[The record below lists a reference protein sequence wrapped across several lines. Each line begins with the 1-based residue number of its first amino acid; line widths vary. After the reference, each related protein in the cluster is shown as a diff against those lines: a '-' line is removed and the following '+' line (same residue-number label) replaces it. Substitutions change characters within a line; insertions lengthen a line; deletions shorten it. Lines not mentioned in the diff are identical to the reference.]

1 MELSEAD
8 GKSVLQ
14 NEHKQLMEGEN
25 LHPAVRGAAQ
35 LSMARQVGMIIGL
48 AVAVAVGVAV
58 ALWSQTPNYALLYAS
73 VSDQETGEILDALD
87 KLDVDYKVK
96 STSGAILV
104 PKNAVHEVRM
114 RLPAQGL
121 PKSNNAGFDL
131 LEKDSGFGVSR
142 TR

>member
-14 NEHKQLMEGEN
+14 NEHKQLREGEN
-25 LHPAVRGAAQ
+25 LHPAVRGAAR
-35 LSMARQVGMIIGL
+35 LSMARQVGVIIGL
-48 AVAVAVGVAV
+48 AVAVAIGVAV

-73 VSDQETGEILDALD
+73 VSDQEAGELLDALD
-87 KLDVDYKVK
+87 KLGVDYKVK
-96 STSGAILV
+96 SSSGAILV
-104 PKNAVHEVRM
+104 PRNAVHEVRM
-114 RLPAQGL
+114 KLSAQGL

-131 LEKDSGFGVSR
+131 LEKDSGFGVSQ